1 MIMLLIVDLFFMMY
15 MFHRMTMV
23 VAKLLW
29 HLVNLRVLQILSTPL
44 LVTLPRYMSM
54 LLTLRL
60 TSMHILTLVHIFLRP
75 VYPLMTLTK
84 SCLRLDICVLIKII
98 LIWRAICIIIILC
111 LRLLRLRIEVMRIL
125 VSIRVLHTS
134 ILLI

>member
-29 HLVNLRVLQILSTPL
+29 HLVTLRVLKILSTPL

-125 VSIRVLHTS
+125 VPIRVLHTS

>member
-29 HLVNLRVLQILSTPL
+29 HLVPLRVLKILSTPL

-125 VSIRVLHTS
+125 VPIRVLHTS